1 MQHKLLLGSTAL
13 VSAGILISGAA
24 QAQETIG
31 GLEVQLGGYTE
42 FGGKAGQSLN
52 SRADRG
58 YFFFMDNEVFINA
71 NGANAIAAS
80 CMAARSSSRSA
91 AATATA
97 KTTTAPPTPPST
109 RSRCSSRAAGAGSSL
124 AATTAPRTSWG

>member
-42 FGGKAGQSLN
+42 FGGKAGQSL
-52 SRADRG
+52 R
-58 YFFFMDNEVFINA
+58 F
-71 NGANAIAAS
+71 AS
-80 CMAARSSSRSA
+80 G
-91 AATATA
+91 
-97 KTTTAPPTPPST
+97 PWLLLLH
-109 RSRCSSRAAGAGSSL
+109 GQ
-124 AATTAPRTSWG
+124 